1 MSSTF
6 KLAKFLVTCSLQHYP
21 EWEQDSNTGDHH
33 STSNKFS
40 YKIILRANE
49 MAAVQL
55 KFNPQDPHDS
65 SRKLTL
71 SSCVLISTHM
81 LWHAWAMFCEQNTQ
95 AQEGTQAGIQINKQ
109 INKRF

>member
-1 MSSTF
+1 MGKAAGTAESSHLKTTSKEGLEMSSTF

-81 LWHAWAMFCEQNTQ
+81 LWHA
-95 AQEGTQAGIQINKQ
+95 
-109 INKRF
+109 